1 MQTSIKTQKFII
13 KLFPEIMVKGSS
25 AKEQMIN
32 QLYSNLLKLL
42 GEIESRVEIKKFSDK
57 LEIVTP
63 IAIVDKIRQRLLNTS
78 GIEQILEALQ
88 FDNMMSLESIKEQV
102 CKTVS
107 SKLEGKTFVVRAKR
121 TGSHSFNSS
130 QIERTVGGYILAKSK
145 AKAVDLHNP
154 EVTVQI
160 ELINNQLNIIN
171 QKYKGLGGYP
181 LGTQGEILSLM
192 SGGFDSTVASYLC
205 MRRGLKTHYIFFN
218 LGGVAHEIGVKQVSY
233 YLWQKFGA
241 SHRVKIVSVSF
252 EDVLAEIFRSTPKS
266 YMGVTLKRLMLIAS
280 EKIADNMQIDALVTG
295 ESIAQVSSQ
304 TLRNLALIDQASNK
318 LIIRPLATVDKPE
331 IIDIATK
338 IGTRRFAEN
347 MPEYCGVISQNPI
360 THGSFKRM
368 QKVAKEFDYSVLEK
382 AVEDAKTI
390 FVDEVIDDVSNLA
403 PIEIVSEP
411 KESDIVIDIR
421 GEQKSI
427 ETKCKTLNIPFYKL
441 KTEFKK
447 LPQNRDYLLYCDKGV
462 MSQLYAQY
470 LQDLEKR
477 ENVKVYRP
485 K

>member
-1 MQTSIKTQKFII
+1 
-13 KLFPEIMVKGSS
+13 MVKGSS
-25 AKEQMIN
+25 AKKQMIN

-42 GEIESRVEIKKFSDK
+42 GEIDSRVEIKKFSDK
-57 LEIVTP
+57 LEIITP
-63 IAIVDKIRQRLLNTS
+63 IATVDKIRQRLLNTS

-252 EDVLAEIFRSTPKS
+252 EDVLAENGRII
-266 YMGVTLKRLMLIAS
+266 LIAS
-280 EKIADNMQIDALVTG
+280 SFNTPHVFEEIEKRG
-295 ESIAQVSSQ
+295 F
-304 TLRNLALIDQASNK
+304 K
-318 LIIRPLATVDKPE
+318 WE
-331 IIDIATK
+331 I
-338 IGTRRFAEN
+338 
-347 MPEYCGVISQNPI
+347 
-360 THGSFKRM
+360 
-368 QKVAKEFDYSVLEK
+368 VAK
-382 AVEDAKTI
+382 
-390 FVDEVIDDVSNLA
+390 
-403 PIEIVSEP
+403 
-411 KESDIVIDIR
+411 R
-421 GEQKSI
+421 
-427 ETKCKTLNIPFYKL
+427 
-441 KTEFKK
+441 
-447 LPQNRDYLLYCDKGV
+447 YLFFEE
-462 MSQLYAQY
+462 LYA
-470 LQDLEKR
+470 LKLVR
-477 ENVKVYRP
+477 H
-485 K
+485 